1 MNKNRVG
8 LISLKWKYNL
18 TFDDSTSEGNGNR
31 NDDKCLLLLIDTVY
45 FLDVFDKIKTDCE
58 SFM

>member
-18 TFDDSTSEGNGNR
+18 TFDDSTSERNGNR
-31 NDDKCLLLLIDTVY
+31 NDNKRLLLLIDTVY
-45 FLDVFDKIKTDCE
+45 FLDVFNKIKTDCE

>member
-1 MNKNRVG
+1 MNKNRMG
-8 LISLKWKYNL
+8 LISLNWGYNL
-18 TFDDSTSEGNGNR
+18 TFDDSTSECNGNR
-31 NDDKCLLLLIDTVY
+31 NDNKRRLLLIDNVY

>member
-1 MNKNRVG
+1 MG
-8 LISLKWKYNL
+8 LISLNWRYNL
-18 TFDDSTSEGNGNR
+18 TFDDSTSECNGNR
-31 NDDKCLLLLIDTVY
+31 NDNKRRLLLIDNVY

>member
-1 MNKNRVG
+1 MG
-8 LISLKWKYNL
+8 LISLNWRYNL
-18 TFDDSTSEGNGNR
+18 TFYDSTSEGNGNR
-31 NDDKCLLLLIDTVY
+31 NDNKRLLLLIDTVY